1 MACESIPE
9 CWLGRVGDIDN
20 NGSESPR
27 KGYIKPVFKKD
38 KNMEDIVE
46 RFFSQGHYHQSK
58 QASKQKFCYSKFCCL
73 EISLKC
79 NASSPEEA
87 RHRRHYLVYKIV
99 YK

>member
-9 CWLGRVGDIDN
+9 CWLGRVGDID

-46 RFFSQGHYHQSK
+46 RFLVKVITIKASK
-58 QASKQKFCYSKFCCL
+58 QANKSFATQ
-73 EISLKC
+73 
-79 NASSPEEA
+79 SSVVWKSHLSVMHHLPRKPGTEGITW
-87 RHRRHYLVYKIV
+87 YIK
-99 YK
+99 